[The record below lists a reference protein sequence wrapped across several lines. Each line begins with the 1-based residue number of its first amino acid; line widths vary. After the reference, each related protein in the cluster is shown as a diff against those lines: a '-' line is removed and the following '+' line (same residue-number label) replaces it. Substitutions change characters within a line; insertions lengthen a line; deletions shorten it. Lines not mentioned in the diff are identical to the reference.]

1 MIDAVTQPR
10 PVETTGFTKNVFS
23 NQSLAPLQ
31 QTRFSQ
37 LAGSHCA
44 IIFYISTTL
53 LWGIIFLVC
62 IPVCLC
68 ATRRH
73 RSMGLSYAKEV
84 LSISSIIFARWQQTP
99 YLGKEG
105 RKGSLMAP
113 FETATVVS
121 YRLSLV
127 TIALSLTIR
136 PPFAIECLWR
146 SNQQGVGHFGAKF
159 REEGVD
165 QCKPKFKAIWERH
178 GAVLYK
184 RNRVDILCHLS
195 TMHERARQTAKP
207 IDRRRNDV
215 A

>member
-62 IPVCLC
+62 ISVCLC

-165 QCKPKFKAIWERH
+165 QCTPKFKAIWERH